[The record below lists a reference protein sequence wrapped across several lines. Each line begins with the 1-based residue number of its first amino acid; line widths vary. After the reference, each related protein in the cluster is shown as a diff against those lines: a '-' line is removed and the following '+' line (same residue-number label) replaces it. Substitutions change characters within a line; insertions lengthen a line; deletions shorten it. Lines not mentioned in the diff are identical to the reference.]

1 MAGKPSVLAKLSVG
15 QLQELMVR
23 CGLPKTGAKL
33 LLYNR
38 IRTAAREH
46 KPLAPNSRILSI
58 DMGLKNFAYS
68 VLTPVMQDS
77 KAMAEEYPLPGDG
90 GIGINKPKDGEI
102 GINRPKD
109 GEIMFKR
116 PKRGEIV
123 DTASF
128 FGMLEGTKD
137 GKNGVL
143 GSTFEQNLN
152 TQQSYDIKNTTRRVA
167 DLHAWRHLNL
177 LPWLEVSNI
186 DGKNT
191 DAVSENFAPNA
202 MADMAYRLITEH
214 ILPQKPTHILIE
226 RQRFR
231 TANAAGIFEW
241 TVRVNMLESMIYAIL
256 RVMQNRGEF
265 KGVVVAVP
273 PKRVVNYLIDKYGHE
288 IPTPRDLMSPNRVK
302 MKPKSKRGF
311 SRLKNEISPEEDK
324 DDELLNPFEEPINV
338 DEKETNKKI
347 KDVKKARMC
356 LLGSWLKN
364 QEKLGLGN
372 REMQRMADYFVRA
385 VPVAVN
391 NLLSLTKQKLRNSA
405 VEMPA
410 PADLPGS
417 LGVGT
422 LMGKREERTER
433 VTKGEHID
441 KMDDLCD
448 SVTQGLAWL
457 EWGLQLEEAMKRMP
471 WIMENN
477 EEPERPKLGIP
488 VRKRTTGGGL

>member
-1 MAGKPSVLAKLSVG
+1 MVGKPSAAAKLSLG

-23 CGLPKTGAKL
+23 CGLPKTGSKL

-38 IRTAAREH
+38 IRAAAREH
-46 KPLAPNSRILSI
+46 KPLAPDSRILSI

-68 VLTPVMQDS
+68 VLTPVMQGS

-90 GIGINKPKDGEI
+90 KPKDE
-102 GINRPKD
+102 D
-109 GEIMFKR
+109 
-116 PKRGEIV
+116 IV

-128 FGMLEGTKD
+128 FEKLEGTKD
-137 GKNGVL
+137 KENGD
-143 GSTFEQNLN
+143 FERKFEPNLITDRVYN
-152 TQQSYDIKNTTRRVA
+152 INNTTRRVA

-177 LPWLEVSNI
+177 LPWLEVNNI

-191 DAVSENFAPNA
+191 DAVGENFAPNA

-231 TANAAGIFEW
+231 TANTAGIFEW

-256 RVMQNRGEF
+256 RVMQNRREF
-265 KGVVVAVP
+265 NGVVVAVP
-273 PKRVVNYLIDKYGHE
+273 PKRVVNYLMDKYERE
-288 IPTPRDLMSPNRVK
+288 IPSPGHLANPERHRI
-302 MKPKSKRGF
+302 KPKPIRGF
-311 SRLKNEISPEEDK
+311 RMLENEIPPKEDK

-338 DEKETNKKI
+338 DEKETKMKI
-347 KDVKKARMC
+347 KNVKKARMC

-364 QEKLGLGN
+364 QEKLGLAN
-372 REMQRMADYFVRA
+372 REMQRMAHYFVRA
-385 VPVAVN
+385 APVAVN
-391 NLLSLTKQKLRNSA
+391 HLLSLTKQKLKNDA
-405 VEMPA
+405 VVMPD
-410 PADLPGS
+410 PKDLPES

-422 LMGKREERTER
+422 LMGKRQEKTER
-433 VTKGEHID
+433 VTKGEHIE

-457 EWGLQLEEAMKRMP
+457 EWRLQLEEAMKRKP
-471 WIMENN
+471 WIMEDN
-477 EEPERPKLGIP
+477 EEPERPKLGIA